1 MTFAVGRIA
10 DRFGGPADA
19 IVNSSRLRGSSAGVL
34 HHHAGVR
41 HDVMSDNVLAGLFV
55 GLLIGGTI
63 GAMVMA
69 VLATGSKQRFS
80 RIVAKRAEVTD
91 ASGQASADS
100 SPEGDDIDQEMRDLV
115 RRYRR
120 RPGS

>member
-1 MTFAVGRIA
+1 
-10 DRFGGPADA
+10 
-19 IVNSSRLRGSSAGVL
+19 
-34 HHHAGVR
+34 
-41 HDVMSDNVLAGLFV
+41 MSDNVLVGLFV
-55 GLLIGGTI
+55 GLLVGGTI

-80 RIVAKRAEVTD
+80 QIVAKPAEATD

-100 SPEGDDIDQEMRDLV
+100 SPEGDDIEQEMRDLV

-120 RPGS
+120 PPGS